1 MDGSQKSLRDL
12 YNCSCDEL
20 NQIIEIAKRNGSLG
34 SRLTGAGWGGCTVHL
49 VPKPKVEVFISA
61 MRTQYYAK
69 KFPELSRAQLEDAC
83 FDTQPAGGACV
94 YKV

>member
-1 MDGSQKSLRDL
+1 
-12 YNCSCDEL
+12 
-20 NQIIEIAKRNGSLG
+20 
-34 SRLTGAGWGGCTVHL
+34 

>member
-1 MDGSQKSLRDL
+1 MPNATAVSAADSQVR
-12 YNCSCDEL
+12 
-20 NQIIEIAKRNGSLG
+20 LG
-34 SRLTGAGWGGCTVHL
+34 RMHCPL

-69 KFPELSRAQLEDAC
+69 KFPELSKAQLEDAC